1 MAANNTVIAN
11 VRVAVGGVEASKKN
25 LDAIKA
31 SADALARTLEDLRKQ
46 QKALIDTGDLK
57 GAAKVVEEIRKTET
71 ALKTSRQ
78 LVRSLEQELGNYE
91 DIMENIAGAT
101 LQKLNTAARNL
112 SNQMKQQLTADD
124 IDRWKELSDAYKQVM
139 RQIEQLNGKAPN
151 LGYVMQNLG
160 TVSKKSLEDTDTYL
174 RRLIADAD
182 QGSSRIVDLQE
193 KLKKVNAEQQARL
206 QSGANDAIGN
216 VSGGTFSGSTVEAK
230 EAIATLQQ
238 YKETLNLST
247 QQVEIERV
255 TQAMNV
261 YNEAIG
267 KVRDTAIDVSKVLS
281 DPRSYST
288 EQIENAIKK
297 LEEQAKNLKVG
308 DASQISQVNEQI
320 QMLQRTLSETQY
332 EARGID
338 NIVQKA
344 RTGEATISE
353 MENAV
358 AALNDKLKRTPQNMT
373 TEIEKIRK
381 DLDILNPALEKT
393 QIYTQRVQQ
402 TLNNINGANLGSLKE
417 AAAALEKEMKS
428 VSYNMD
434 NFVADSARLKQ
445 AKERIKELEGAWSNT
460 RTQMEKAIDRL
471 KNWVLIYA
479 GWQVVTDKM
488 RQAVSDTLELSDSM
502 ADVQKTTGLAADE
515 VARLTDQIQ
524 SLDTRVSNEKLMQAA
539 TEAGRIGLKTREDVF
554 KFTKSSAIVLT
565 ALDELDARAITS
577 VMKLNGLLG
586 ETARLGV
593 DHAILSTASSI
604 NELSQASSAAAQPI
618 IDFSRRYGG
627 IASQAH
633 ISTAQ
638 VLALGATLDALG
650 QPVEMSSTAL
660 NKFTTAL
667 LANSKQIAEDT
678 GLSEEYVLQ
687 MIRQGKTIEVM
698 IEVLSKLNSMGG
710 IGEISKYMGDM
721 GGDGA
726 RMAAVISALA
736 SNLNFLRSNLDLSNQ
751 AFEEGTSVINEYNVK
766 NENAAA
772 LVQRMGNDIKEAFV
786 NSAAVEF
793 LTAILKGL
801 QQFVHFMTSGSVAA
815 NIFNKVLL
823 LFIARLLAAQKHI
836 SALNKSLKL
845 LWGEMK
851 AGVLFIR
858 QGGLA
863 LISFS
868 SIIGK
873 ARIGLVALKNV
884 LKGILTSN
892 PFGWV
897 LIGISLLTDLVSA
910 FGKTEDSIDST
921 ANAVDE
927 MNKKFYDEEY
937 QLVKLKRQL
946 DEARQAKKGYSEIIS
961 TLNRDYGEHIGY
973 LLKESAGYREI
984 AQAIKEASLARR
996 IDILE
1001 MEKDDNYK
1009 RVRDKYRE
1017 EVQDLSSDLKNQ
1029 LAESFNTAGIKSI
1042 TNLYAALQR
1051 DLAVMAE
1058 SGQTGENRIGKNT
1071 NAVLKDMAEAAA
1083 LERARSLQFTKQKAG
1098 SDKAYQK
1105 QMNVWYKQFYESYA
1119 KKLLSSEQ
1127 MKELSRKYLEQNNE
1141 LRALNAENDNLIAG
1155 LNDARIEERKRTVAI
1170 IMEESQLTGKLAKD
1184 YTDSDVQQ
1192 LKSVIENQEQQLKL
1206 IDPGKQKAEYERI
1219 NKAIEQNRNVL
1230 RHALLAWID
1239 DPLKGQVKMKV
1250 KDNKWI
1256 KDLDENGKLQYNAV
1270 KDYVDLS
1277 TGQLRDLFKRA
1288 KEEHDRLLNDYQN
1301 NLEDT
1306 ELPEYAK
1313 KLSNIQKKVKAALL
1327 SRGETIDNQ
1336 YNIGLDTGKEKDG
1349 SRAAR
1354 QEEIEA
1360 KKAYEALLNNLKE
1373 YFERRKQLINEAYLS
1388 NEMTTEEHNRQLE
1401 NIDNDYLRAR
1411 ISMQQELLGEG
1422 NKFNEQ
1428 LYIRDLE
1435 NYQKVQ
1441 KWMLKEGHHFQ
1452 DNVRKDMEEGNN
1464 KILNTLIK
1472 QREERSKILLDKQ
1485 YQQQVDKEM
1494 MKSFEKTGLFWGE
1507 REERTQESANNILK
1521 EMRKASADVYPV
1533 ETGEYRKR
1541 LESNAEFGEMVKT
1554 MDEEQYNA
1562 FIILLQNYHDK
1573 VIAADK
1579 KFADERKRIIQQQW
1593 EGGGFENIY
1602 NDTEKVIDKRE
1613 KNLSLMQEMGGFA
1626 NQQEYFNQEQNV
1638 ILQRVALEEW
1648 KYQQMYDLYKKNDAT
1663 EEMFTQL
1670 SMERNQKMEEFQQKL
1685 LENYA
1690 NRYQKM
1696 AEVTTS
1702 YGQIIGDGIGKIIAG
1717 EENAGKELI
1726 KNILKETITMAG
1738 EFAKR
1743 LVLQQTF
1750 STAMQTIKQTQQAQ
1764 EISSAY
1770 SAAMQEVGI
1779 ETKKMTAIKAIAA
1792 GKITAESMS
1801 QPDSVAT
1808 FGASG
1813 AARAAII
1820 IGLVTAATAA
1830 ALALVNSLFPNS
1842 TNDATAAASSK
1853 RLATGMLTY
1862 ESGRYPV
1869 QGNDGQTYNAQYEP
1883 VLQTKIYEGGKGKA
1897 HFGIFSE
1904 KMPEMV
1910 VSGPTTKII
1919 QENYPELI
1927 NAIMTVEKHGR
1938 LKNAVPTYASGNVE
1952 SFSPADISSG
1962 NPADNINEGQSVMMQ
1977 TLQNMNQTLSA
1988 LNVQLKNGIRSN
2000 INMYGKNGLKEKM
2013 DKADNF
2019 YKKNKIN
2026 N

>member
-31 SADALARTLEDLRKQ
+31 SAEALAGTLSNLRIQ
-46 QKALIDTGDLK
+46 QKALINAGDLK

-71 ALKTSRQ
+71 ALKTTRQ
-78 LVRSLEQELGNYE
+78 LIRSLEQELGNYE
-91 DIMENIAGAT
+91 DIMENLAGAT
-101 LQKLNTAARNL
+101 LQKLNVAARNL

-139 RQIEQLNGKAPN
+139 QQIEQLNGKAPN

-160 TVSKKSLEDTDTYL
+160 TVSRKSLEDTDIYL

-182 QGSSRIVDLQE
+182 QGSARIIELQE

-206 QSGANDAIGN
+206 QSSANDAIGN
-216 VSGGTFSGSTVEAK
+216 VSGGTFSGSTTEAK

-238 YKETLNLST
+238 YKESLNLST
-247 QQVEIERV
+247 QQAEIERV

-288 EQIENAIKK
+288 QEIESAIKK
-297 LEEQAKNLKVG
+297 LEEQAKNLQIG
-308 DASQISQVNEQI
+308 DASQISLVNEQI
-320 QMLQRTLSETQY
+320 QTLQRTLAETKY
-332 EARGID
+332 EAQGID

-344 RTGEATISE
+344 RNGEASILE

-358 AALNDKLKRTPQNMT
+358 AALNEKLKRTPQNMT
-373 TEIEKIRK
+373 AEIEKIRR
-381 DLDILNPALEKT
+381 DLDVLNPALERT

-402 TLNNINGANLGSLKE
+402 TLGNINGANLGSLKE
-417 AAAALEKEMKS
+417 AASALEKEMRS

-434 NFVADSARLKQ
+434 NFITDSARLKQ
-445 AKERIKELEGAWSNT
+445 VKERIKELEGAWSNT
-460 RTQMEKAIDRL
+460 RSQMEKAIDRL

-488 RQAVSDTLELSDSM
+488 RQAVSDTLALSDSM

-524 SLDTRVSNEKLMQAA
+524 SLDTRVSNENLMQAA

-593 DHAILSTASSI
+593 DNAILSTASSI

-667 LANSKQIAEDT
+667 LANSAQIAEDT
-678 GLSEEYVLQ
+678 GLSEEYVIQ
-687 MIRQGKTIEVM
+687 MTRQGKTIELM
-698 IEVLSKLNSMGG
+698 IEVLAKLNSMGG

-736 SNLNFLRSNLDLSNQ
+736 SNLDFLRSNLDLSNQ
-751 AFEEGTSVINEYNVK
+751 AFEEGTSVIKEYNVK

-793 LTAILKGL
+793 LTAIVKGL
-801 QQFVHFMTSGSVAA
+801 QQLVHFMTSGSFAAKVFNSVLVMLVA
-815 NIFNKVLL
+815 K
-823 LFIARLLAAQKHI
+823 LAATQKHV
-836 SALNKSLKL
+836 SALNKSLSQ

-851 AGVLFIR
+851 AGIWFIR
-858 QGGLA
+858 QGGIS
-863 LISFS
+863 LINFS
-868 SIIGK
+868 SILGK
-873 ARIGLVALKNV
+873 AKGGLIAFKNI
-884 LKGILTSN
+884 LMGIFKGN
-892 PFGWV
+892 PLGWIAV
-897 LIGISLLTDLVSA
+897 GISLLGDLVSA
-910 FGKTEDSIDST
+910 LKKTGDAAKSVG
-921 ANAVDE
+921 NAVDE
-927 MNKKFYDEEY
+927 MNKKFYDEEF

-946 DEARQAKKGYSEIIS
+946 DEARQAKRGYGEIIAA
-961 TLNRDYGEHIGY
+961 LNRDYGKHLDYI
-973 LLKESAGYREI
+973 LKESAGYREV
-984 AQAIKEASLARR
+984 AQAIKEASIARR

-1001 MEKDDNYK
+1001 MEKADNFQ
-1009 RVRDKYRE
+1009 RVRDKYFEATR
-1017 EVQDLSSDLKNQ
+1017 QLGDDLKGM
-1029 LAESFNTAGIKSI
+1029 LAEAFNTAGVKSI
-1042 TNLYAALQR
+1042 TSLYAAIQS
-1051 DLAVMAE
+1051 DLTAMAE
-1058 SGQTGENRIGKNT
+1058 SGQTSEGKIGNRT

-1083 LERARSLQFTKQKAG
+1083 LERARNLQFTKEKAG

-1105 QMNVWYKQFYESYA
+1105 QMNIWYKQFYESYA
-1119 KKLLSSEQ
+1119 KKLLSSKQ
-1127 MKELSRKYLEQNNE
+1127 IVELSRKYLEQNNE
-1141 LRALNAENDNLIAG
+1141 IRELNAENDNLIAG
-1155 LNDARIEERKRTVAI
+1155 LNDARIEEKNRTVSI
-1170 IMEESQLTGKLAKD
+1170 ILEESRLAGKLAKD

-1192 LKSVIENQEQQLKL
+1192 LKSVIENQEKQLKL

-1219 NKAIEQNRNVL
+1219 SKAIEQNKKVL
-1230 RHALLAWID
+1230 RQAVLSWID
-1239 DPLKGQVKMKV
+1239 DPLKGQVKMKM
-1250 KDNKWI
+1250 KDNKWV
-1256 KDLDENGKLQYNAV
+1256 KDLDENGKAQYNAV
-1270 KDYVDLS
+1270 KTYTDLS
-1277 TGQLRDLFKRA
+1277 TRQLRDLFKRA
-1288 KEEHDRLLNDYQN
+1288 KEEHDQLLSDYQN

-1313 KLSNIQKKVKAALL
+1313 KLSDIQKKVKAALL
-1327 SRGETIDNQ
+1327 TRGETIDNQ
-1336 YNIGLDTGKEKDG
+1336 YNISLDTAKDRSG
-1349 SRAAR
+1349 NRAAR
-1354 QEEIEA
+1354 EEEKEA
-1360 KKAYEALLNNLKE
+1360 RKAYEALLNNLKE
-1373 YFERRKQLINEAYLS
+1373 YFERRKQLINEAYLN
-1388 NEMTTEEHNRQLE
+1388 NEQTTEEHNRQLE
-1401 NIDNDYLRAR
+1401 NIDGDYLRAR
-1411 ISMQQELLGEG
+1411 VNMQQELLGEG

-1435 NYQKVQ
+1435 NYEKVQ

-1452 DNVRKDMEEGNN
+1452 DTVRKDMEEGNS
-1464 KILNTLIK
+1464 KILDILIK

-1494 MKSFEKTGLFWGE
+1494 MKDFEKTGLFWGE
-1507 REERTQESANNILK
+1507 REERTQEAADKIIQ
-1521 EMRKASADVYPV
+1521 EMRKASADVYSI
-1533 ETGEYRKR
+1533 ESSEYRKR
-1541 LESNAEFGEMVKT
+1541 LENNAEFGEMVKR
-1554 MDEEQYNA
+1554 MNEEQYNA

-1573 VIAADK
+1573 AIAADK
-1579 KFADERKRIIQQQW
+1579 KFVDERKRVIQQQW
-1593 EGGGFENIY
+1593 EGEGYENIY
-1602 NDTEKVIDKRE
+1602 NETGTIIEQRE
-1613 KNLSLMQEMGGFA
+1613 KGLSSMQGIDGFA
-1626 NQQEYFNQEQNV
+1626 NQQEYFNQEQSI
-1638 ILQRVALEEW
+1638 ILQRVALEQW
-1648 KYQQMYDLYKKNDAT
+1648 KYQQMYDLYVKNNAT

-1670 SMERNQKMEEFQQKL
+1670 SLERNQKMNEYQQKL

-1690 NRYQKM
+1690 KRYQKM

-1702 YGQIIGDGIGKIIAG
+1702 YGQIIGDGVGNIIAG
-1717 EENAGKELI
+1717 EKNAGKELL
-1726 KNILKETITMAG
+1726 KNLLKETITMAG

-1750 STAMQTIKQTQQAQ
+1750 SAAMQTIKATQQSQ

-1770 SAAMQEVGI
+1770 AAAMQEIGI
-1779 ETKKMTAIKAIAA
+1779 ESSKMAAIEAIAA
-1792 GKITAESMS
+1792 GKITAESMA

-1813 AARAAII
+1813 AARAAVI
-1820 IGLVTAATAA
+1820 IGLVAAATAA
-1830 ALALVNSLFPNS
+1830 ALALVNSLFPSS
-1842 TNDATAAASSK
+1842 TNEATSATNNK

-1862 ESGRYPV
+1862 EKGRYPV
-1869 QGNDGQTYNAQYEP
+1869 QGNDGQTYDAQYEP
-1883 VLQTKIYEGGKGKA
+1883 VLQTKIYNGGKGKA

-1919 QENYPELI
+1919 QQNYPELI

-1938 LKNAVPTYASGNVE
+1938 LKNAVPTYADGNVD
-1952 SFSPADISSG
+1952 SFSVTDISSG
-1962 NPADNINEGQSVMMQ
+1962 TSQDANENQMVMMQ
-1977 TLQNMNQTLSA
+1977 TLQNMNQTLSV
-1988 LNVQLKNGIRSN
+1988 LNSQLRNGIRSN

-2013 DKADNF
+2013 DKANDF
-2019 YKKNKIN
+2019 YRKNKIKN
-2026 N
+2026 